1 MGGLSPGTCNT
12 GLVYLPSGFY
22 PVDNEKLKEVG
33 LEPGDIR
40 LRSSVFGPALRYSTK
55 KKWFDFMITDLER
68 LRLAAT
74 PDSRPS
80 YRLVGPAVSGAYPS
94 VGLMCDYNRLKA
106 ILCRVF
112 RRPAKAEAGIW
123 KRVESHLDY
132 LLPLHRTP
140 PEPMLTSDGD
150 ITPWLDSMPSE
161 RRPALEKAW
170 VLYKESGWCEKYADF
185 QAFLK
190 RELIPAF
197 QKKSGSVR
205 GLSELEK
212 STDRLIQAPHDV
224 THVIAGPWIKPYLEW
239 LKSQWGPD
247 DPIFYGG
254 TTPDKLLAWLQDC
267 TSSPRTIFW
276 SDYSMFDASHC
287 EESWALI
294 ESLYARAIRECPDF
308 SKVLDAWRCPSGKC
322 GQNIRYHAPSMNA
335 SGRDDTA
342 LANAL
347 LNGFAMYVSLTSAW
361 HEVPVS
367 DVTTEHLVSMREILK
382 LSVCGDDALGFL
394 PPMSKQQQCAFRER
408 MLANFARYGLSAK
421 FFMSEHFEDAV
432 YLGHRPLPYDTPD
445 GVKWYWTRTLGRC
458 LYKLGFQ
465 SEIKGDPTAYFAG
478 ICDMH
483 QQISAHVP
491 VLADI
496 TRAWLELNPGVK
508 CSKVKH
514 DPNKPWLLMASGSPK
529 TYSHCTV
536 EALARAYTVIAE
548 KGLRDDLGEESVIVT
563 ASDVYGLIS
572 HIVGSMD
579 GRACVLDHWL
589 LRHMVLHDEE

>member
-1 MGGLSPGTCNT
+1 LYPADEKKLLEVKFSPGD
-12 GLVYLPSGFY
+12 V
-22 PVDNEKLKEVG
+22 K
-33 LEPGDIR
+33 
-40 LRSSVFGPALRYSTK
+40 LRSSAFAPVLRLRAR
-55 KKWFDFMITDLER
+55 KKWTDFVISDLARIRNAET
-68 LRLAAT
+68 LN
-74 PDSRPS
+74 PQPS
-80 YRLVGPAVSGAYPS
+80 YRLVGPAVSGAYPC
-94 VGLMCDYNRLKA
+94 VGAMCDYNRLKA

-112 RRPAKAEAGIW
+112 RRPVKAERGIW
-123 KRVESHLDY
+123 SGVKRHWDF
-132 LLPLHRTP
+132 LLPDHPNP

-150 ITPWLDSMPSE
+150 IQPWLDSMPSD
-161 RRPALEKAW
+161 RRPALQRAW
-170 VLYKESGWCEKYADF
+170 DIYRESGWSEKHADF

-190 RELIPAF
+190 LELIPAF
-197 QKKSGSVR
+197 QKRVGSVVD
-205 GLSELEK
+205 LFDLEK
-212 STDRLIQAPHDV
+212 TTDRLIQAPHDV
-224 THVIAGPWIKPYLEW
+224 THVIAGPWLKPYLGW
-239 LKSQWGPD
+239 LKDQWGPD
-247 DPIFYGG
+247 DHIFYGG

-276 SDYSMFDASHC
+276 SDYSMFDSSHC

-294 ESLYARAIRECPDF
+294 EQLYARAIRECPDLQ
-308 SKVLDAWRCPSGKC
+308 KVLDAWRCPSGKC
-322 GQNIRYHAPSMNA
+322 GQNLRYRAPSMNA

-347 LNGFAMYVSLTSAW
+347 LNGFAMYLSLTSAW
-361 HEVPVS
+361 YQVPVC
-367 DVTTEHLVSMREILK
+367 DVRTEHLISMREILR

-394 PPMSKQQQCAFRER
+394 PPMSKLEQMAFRER
-408 MLANFARYGLSAK
+408 MLSNFRQFGLSAK

-432 YLGHRPLPYDTPD
+432 YLGHRPLPYDTPA

-465 SEIKGDPTAYFAG
+465 PEIKGDPTAYFAG

-491 VLADI
+491 VLSDL

-508 CSKVKH
+508 RSVVKI
-514 DPNKPWLLMASGSPK
+514 DPHKPWLLMASGSPD
-529 TYSHCTV
+529 TYSHITV
-536 EALARAYTVIAE
+536 QALARAYTVSAE
-548 KGLRDDLGEESVIVT
+548 KGLRDDLEQESVFVSANDI
-563 ASDVYGLIS
+563 YGLIS